1 MSRTDWRSLSK
12 EEKEKFYAEVA
23 SELTVNRRTLFEEK
37 IKYRTRHI
45 SLALEDMM
53 KTQNASAL
61 LRTAD
66 AFGVHRVDVYDKN
79 ERFNVSAGISKGVE
93 KWLDVEFF
101 NTYNDGGVETWA
113 TSLKATGKKLY
124 VTALNDQAKPLHEI
138 DPSIPAVICF
148 GNEQEGASEEL
159 MNTADELVYIP
170 MKGFVE
176 SFNVSVSC
184 GIALHHLTLGMD
196 QAGIPRGLSPEDEID
211 TKIEWALRSIPN
223 PHRYY

>member
-1 MSRTDWRSLSK
+1 MSK

-148 GNEQEGASEEL
+148 GNEQEGASEGGYH
-159 MNTADELVYIP
+159 AHSDSGQQDSAQVP
-170 MKGFVE
+170 
-176 SFNVSVSC
+176 
-184 GIALHHLTLGMD
+184 
-196 QAGIPRGLSPEDEID
+196 
-211 TKIEWALRSIPN
+211 
-223 PHRYY
+223 